1 MAHFSEHLF
10 GHMGINDGG
19 VDISVFVVNINDLYI
34 FDSKRSMTLFK
45 FAIKKKIST
54 RRIIVEKEKP
64 QKRHVLP

>member
-34 FDSKRSMTLFK
+34 FDSKRSMTLFE
-45 FAIKKKIST
+45 FAIKKIST
-54 RRIIVEKEKP
+54 RRIILEKEKP

>member
-34 FDSKRSMTLFK
+34 FLTL
-45 FAIKKKIST
+45 
-54 RRIIVEKEKP
+54 KETWLFSNL
-64 QKRHVLP
+64 Q

>member
-45 FAIKKKIST
+45 FAIKKNIY
-54 RRIIVEKEKP
+54 
-64 QKRHVLP
+64 